1 MTPRKTKNLRMPAQP
16 AEPLRVVNPDA
27 AAIDVH
33 SEVHWVCV
41 PADRDP
47 QPVQKFGAFTVNLEA
62 LADFLTRCRITTVV
76 MESTGVY
83 WIPLYELLERRGFQV
98 LLIDPRKARRL
109 EGRPKSDRLDCQ
121 WLQRLHAYG
130 LLAGAFRPPD
140 QIVELRSYIRQRQLL
155 LTYAAT
161 HIQHM
166 QKSLEQMNLKLTE
179 VVSDI
184 TGATGQRII
193 RAILDGARDAVV
205 LAKLRDCRCKNDED
219 TIAKALQGNWRDDHL
234 FTLQQAVELYDFYH
248 RQIDVC
254 EKKIEGFLGTFT
266 DRSGGKPMPKKAGR
280 CRTANA
286 PGFDVRTLLY
296 RLSGVDLTV
305 IEGIEGTTALIILS
319 EIGYDLSRFPSVKHF
334 TSWLGLCPNR
344 RVSAGKVKSSHVRPG
359 ANRVTTALR
368 LAARSLHSSKSAL
381 GAFLR
386 RLKARMG
393 KAQAI
398 TATAHKLA
406 RLVYAVL
413 KNGTE
418 YVRQGLEDYESKYRE
433 RLIRNV
439 ERKARELGFGLVP
452 ATAPA

>member
-1 MTPRKTKNLRMPAQP
+1 MAVQP
-16 AEPLRVVNPDA
+16 AETLQVVNPNA

-47 QPVQKFGAFTVNLEA
+47 QPVQKFGAFTADLEA
-62 LADFLTRCRITTVV
+62 LADFLARCRVTTVV

-140 QIVELRSYIRQRQLL
+140 DIVELRTYIRQRQMLL
-155 LTYAAT
+155 SYAST

-184 TGATGQRII
+184 TGATGQRIL
-193 RAILDGARDAVV
+193 RAILDGVRDPNV
-205 LAKLRDCRCKNDED
+205 LARLRDRRCKNDEE
-219 TIAKALQGNWRDDHL
+219 TIAKALQGNWRADHL
-234 FTLQQAVELYDFYH
+234 FTLQQAVELYDFYQ
-248 RQIDVC
+248 RQVIAC
-254 EKKIEGFLGTFT
+254 EKKIEAYLGTFA
-266 DRSGGKPMPKKAGR
+266 DRSGGKPMPKR
-280 CRTANA
+280 RLRSRTANA

-344 RVSAGKVKSSHVRPG
+344 KVSAGKVKSSRVRPG
-359 ANRVTTALR
+359 ASRMALALR
-368 LAARSLHSSKSAL
+368 LAARSLHSSKTAL
-381 GAFLR
+381 GAYLR

-406 RLVYAVL
+406 RLVYALL

-418 YVRQGLEDYESKYRE
+418 YVQQGMEEYEAKYRD

-452 ATAPA
+452 ATTPS